1 MSTENLF
8 TNWLPSELLSINAFK
23 RLGEIFK
30 MRRKSWKQVNLQL
43 VLMLIRNLG
52 ANIFQRIKLQ
62 FTITIYRPRSVHQR
76 SKYLKY
82 LGWPYY
88 KASRP
93 SKILISCLA
102 KLARLFSVCNV
113 CSGGCKNM
121 INYLH
126 WWIQLQA
133 DETSTDLWSCR
144 LVTDL
149 LERKDSKL

>member
-23 RLGEIFK
+23 RLGEIVK

-113 CSGGCKNM
+113 MYVVEGAK
-121 INYLH
+121 H
-126 WWIQLQA
+126 
-133 DETSTDLWSCR
+133 
-144 LVTDL
+144 DL
-149 LERKDSKL
+149 LLALVNSVTSRWNLHRFVKLPISYWSS